1 MVHEVSGLTGRFPG
15 KNSTGFVQFSI
26 LGSRLCEDSMVSKRR
41 LDPTMTRLLGL
52 LLCCLMSA
60 PVLADEMIY
69 RCRDSSGELS
79 FSDYP
84 CPQGS
89 KTEGKRGIQEAPR
102 PVKGDTA
109 GIVALCGADGAWNM
123 NRDFSDE
130 FRAQLPAAQRRALET
145 ALSGLLADSDQG
157 SPVRWRRSDR
167 GDLHLCTRSKRN
179 MPVETVAAEDGAV
192 VMFRNGV
199 GQYLND
205 PQTPDA
211 LTQRCS
217 SLVTGCFSP
226 PETSIDSCVHLAPVC
241 TTVPAW
247 EQAEACCPQ
256 LCKDRFADRRADGE
270 EALPAFLAVLHEPP
284 GCVR

>member
-1 MVHEVSGLTGRFPG
+1 MGRLAG
-15 KNSTGFVQFSI
+15 GIRTSFVQFSI
-26 LGSRLCEDSMVSKRR
+26 LGSSLCEDSVVSKRR
-41 LDPTMTRLLGL
+41 FDATMTRFLGL

-89 KTEGKRGIQEAPR
+89 KTEGKRGIQETP
-102 PVKGDTA
+102 PLVKADTA
-109 GIVALCGADGAWNM
+109 GIVALCENGGTWNLS
-123 NRDFSDE
+123 RDFSDD
-130 FRAQLPAAQRRALET
+130 FRAQLPAPQRRALET
-145 ALSGLLADSDQG
+145 ALSGLQEDSAQR

-179 MPVETVAAEDGAV
+179 KPIETVAAIDGAV
-192 VMFRNGV
+192 VMFHNGV

-217 SLVTGCFSP
+217 SLVTRCFSP